1 MKIVFFNE
9 YDMMEMIKDICD
21 YYYNSLDLYNFYH
34 IPDFIIE
41 SIKDSIKSSNII
53 KLVSQVIDRRPINN
67 PIQGR
72 CY

>member
-1 MKIVFFNE
+1 MRYVYFTE
-9 YDMMEMIKDICD
+9 YDVMELIKDMCYR
-21 YYYNSLDLYNFYH
+21 YYDSLNSFNFYY

-41 SIKDSIKSSNII
+41 SIEDSIKSSNIF

>member
-9 YDMMEMIKDICD
+9 YDMHGMFNDMYD
-21 YYYNSLDLYNFYH
+21 YYISLDLYNFYH

-53 KLVSQVIDRRPINN
+53 KLVSQVIDRKPINS